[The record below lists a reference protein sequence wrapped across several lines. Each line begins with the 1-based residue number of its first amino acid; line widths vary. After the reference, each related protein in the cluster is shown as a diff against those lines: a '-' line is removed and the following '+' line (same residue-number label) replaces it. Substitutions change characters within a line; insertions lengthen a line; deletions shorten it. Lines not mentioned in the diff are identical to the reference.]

1 MFFFE
6 RLVDRIAYRGLRIF
20 DQGVALIYSY
30 LPIGILRKYRASK
43 GRASADALAPK
54 HAAEKE
60 LVAASQKQ

>member
-43 GRASADALAPK
+43 GRATADALEPR